1 MTTEDYS
8 EILRDAKRLNR
19 LKSSTGVAYPTGYV
33 VFRGLVTILSRFFIR
48 TELYRQGQI
57 PQPGGVKYRPKWYM
71 RNSRSKIDNHAY
83 IIAANH
89 GEVWDIPF
97 IGMFRRGLVWVCK
110 PAFCK
115 NWLLAMINQRM
126 GAVPIFRPGVDDRVT
141 AKNTPAV
148 ISQTRQTA
156 YTAEEGLEIALSAMR
171 RGVPVVMF
179 PEGTRAGKSI
189 VDHSKSGTAR
199 LSRMSGKPILP
210 IAMAGCSKGD
220 PVVRKGFLRRKVIVG
235 VVCSPIYPSNFE
247 GLQDDKA
254 INTAIMNEWQSR
266 INVGRLLAIGILE
279 QL

>member
-33 VFRGLVTILSRFFIR
+33 FFRGLVSVLSKFFIR
-48 TELYRQGQI
+48 AELYGQGQI
-57 PQPGGVKYRPKWYM
+57 PQPNGIKYRPNWYM
-71 RNSRSKIDNHAY
+71 RNSRSKIDNHVY

-97 IGMFRRGLVWVCK
+97 IGMFHRGLVWVCK

-156 YTAEEGLEIALSAMR
+156 YTPEEGIDIALSAMH

-179 PEGTRAGKSI
+179 PEGTRAGKRI

-210 IAMAGCSKGD
+210 VAMAGCSKGD
-220 PVVRKGFLRRKVIVG
+220 PIVRKGVLRRKVIVG

-254 INTAIMNEWQSR
+254 INSAIMEEWQTR